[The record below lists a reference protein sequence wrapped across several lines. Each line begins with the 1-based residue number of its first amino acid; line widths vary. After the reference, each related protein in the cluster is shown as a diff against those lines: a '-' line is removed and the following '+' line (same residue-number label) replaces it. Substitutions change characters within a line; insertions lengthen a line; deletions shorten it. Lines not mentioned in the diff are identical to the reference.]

1 MKILMTLFFAGIF
14 TNNIITA
21 NLLGIDSLH
30 YSSKK
35 SFGSLLKNCALLTV
49 LLFVSSAVTYPVF
62 KYVLAPLKLGY
73 LSALVCVILIS
84 LILFAVYFLSGKF
97 SPKLY
102 SLLKTCFKPK
112 TGLPILFGL
121 CLLNAGNE
129 IITSYPLALLYS
141 VITGLGFTLTT
152 VIFISIH
159 RRLAESDIPEV
170 LRGLPMTLIIAA
182 LISLAFGGF
191 AGI

>member
-1 MKILMTLFFAGIF
+1 
-14 TNNIITA
+14 
-21 NLLGIDSLH
+21 
-30 YSSKK
+30 
-35 SFGSLLKNCALLTV
+35 
-49 LLFVSSAVTYPVF
+49 
-62 KYVLAPLKLGY
+62 
-73 LSALVCVILIS
+73 
-84 LILFAVYFLSGKF
+84 
-97 SPKLY
+97 
-102 SLLKTCFKPK
+102 
-112 TGLPILFGL
+112 
-121 CLLNAGNE
+121 LLNTGNE

>member
-1 MKILMTLFFAGIF
+1 MKILMTLIFAGIF

-30 YSSKK
+30 YSKK
-35 SFGSLLKNCALLTV
+35 ESFSSALKNCALLTA

-62 KYVLAPLKLGY
+62 KWVLAPLKLGY
-73 LSALVCVILIS
+73 LSALVYVILIS
-84 LILFAVYFLSGKF
+84 LILFAVRFLSGKF
-97 SPKLY
+97 LPKLY
-102 SLLKTCFKPK
+102 SFLNTFLKTK
-112 TGLPILFGL
+112 TGLPIVFGL
-121 CLLNAGNE
+121 CLLNTGNE

-152 VIFISIH
+152 VIFISVH
-159 RRLAESDIPEV
+159 RRLAESDITQIIS
-170 LRGLPMTLIIAA
+170 GLPMTLIIAA

>member
-1 MKILMTLFFAGIF
+1 MKILMTLLFAGIF

-30 YSSKK
+30 YSKK
-35 SFGSLLKNCALLTV
+35 ESFSSALKNCALLTA

-62 KYVLAPLKLGY
+62 KWVLAPLKLGY

-84 LILFAVYFLSGKF
+84 LILFAVRFLSGKF
-97 SPKLY
+97 LPKLY
-102 SLLKTCFKPK
+102 SFLNTFLKTK
-112 TGLPILFGL
+112 TGLPIVFGL
-121 CLLNAGNE
+121 CLLNTGNE

-152 VIFISIH
+152 VIFISVH
-159 RRLAESDIPEV
+159 RRLAESDIPQIIS
-170 LRGLPMTLIIAA
+170 GLPMTLIIAA

>member
-1 MKILMTLFFAGIF
+1 MKILMTLIFAGIF

-30 YSSKK
+30 YSKK
-35 SFGSLLKNCALLTV
+35 ESFSSALKNCALLTA

-62 KYVLAPLKLGY
+62 KWVLAPLKLGY
-73 LSALVCVILIS
+73 LSALVYVILIS
-84 LILFAVYFLSGKF
+84 LILFAVRFLSGKF
-97 SPKLY
+97 LPKLY
-102 SLLKTCFKPK
+102 SFLNTFLKTK
-112 TGLPILFGL
+112 TGLPIVFGL
-121 CLLNAGNE
+121 CLLNTGNE

-141 VITGLGFTLTT
+141 VIRGLGFTLTT
-152 VIFISIH
+152 VIFISVH
-159 RRLAESDIPEV
+159 RRLAESDIPQIIS
-170 LRGLPMTLIIAA
+170 GLPMTLIIAA

>member
-1 MKILMTLFFAGIF
+1 MKILMTLLFAGIF

-30 YSSKK
+30 YSKK
-35 SFGSLLKNCALLTV
+35 KYFSSVLKNCALLTA
-49 LLFVSSAVTYPVF
+49 LLFISAAVTYPVF
-62 KYVLAPLKLGY
+62 KWVLAPLKLGY
-73 LSALVCVILIS
+73 LYALVCVILIS

-102 SLLKTCFKPK
+102 SLLKTFFK
-112 TGLPILFGL
+112 TQTCLPIVFGL
-121 CLLNAGNE
+121 CLLNTGNE
-129 IITSYPLALLYS
+129 IIISYPLALLYS
-141 VITGLGFTLTT
+141 VITGLGFSLTT

-170 LRGLPMTLIIAA
+170 IRGLPMTLIIAA
-182 LISLAFGGF
+182 IISLAFGGF

>member
-35 SFGSLLKNCALLTV
+35 SFSSLLKNCALLTV
-49 LLFVSSAVTYPVF
+49 LLFVSSAATYPVF

-121 CLLNAGNE
+121 CLLNTGNE

>member
-35 SFGSLLKNCALLTV
+35 SFSSLLKNCALLTV

-84 LILFAVYFLSGKF
+84 LILFAVYFLPGKF

-102 SLLKTCFKPK
+102 SLLKTYFKPK

-121 CLLNAGNE
+121 CLLNTGNE